1 MSYEFLFDTV
11 YLVVTYPST
20 IPICY
25 LIQSIFFFNLKC
37 DRNSNDKFSRTTY
50 TWQKLYA
57 VTNWNLA
64 TVSSEGFFCLS
75 ALFNITANIL
85 RTGQSFNLTVSDT
98 CNYDYTVNFGDSSPE
113 QSLDNPQKII
123 SHTYNR
129 SGSYDVEVKSKSS
142 SSSSSLC
149 GNATKSIVVKDVIQ
163 NMVSYGAWGLLHR
176 MAYTGWLHTKVVLFQ
191 AGLSRGRDFTSSSI
205 IMFIVRKS
213 DIFPLGI

>member
-1 MSYEFLFDTV
+1 MYILWKKCFETCLDELWIFIWHCVLSCNLSEYNSDMLFNSV
-11 YLVVTYPST
+11 Y
-20 IPICY
+20 
-25 LIQSIFFFNLKC
+25 FFFNLKC

-57 VTNWNLA
+57 VINWNLA

-142 SSSSSLC
+142 SSSFSLC
-149 GNATKSIVVKDVIQ
+149 GNATKSIVVKDAIQ
-163 NMVSYGAWGLLHR
+163 NMVSYGAGGLLHR

-191 AGLSRGRDFTSSSI
+191 AGL
-205 IMFIVRKS
+205 
-213 DIFPLGI
+213 

>member
-25 LIQSIFFFNLKC
+25 LIQSIFFNLKC

-57 VTNWNLA
+57 VINWNLA

-149 GNATKSIVVKDVIQ
+149 GNATKSIVVKDAIQ
-163 NMVSYGAWGLLHR
+163 NMVSYGAGGLLHR

-191 AGLSRGRDFTSSSI
+191 AGLSKGRDFTSSSI

>member
-1 MSYEFLFDTV
+1 M
-11 YLVVTYPST
+11 
-20 IPICY
+20 
-25 LIQSIFFFNLKC
+25 
-37 DRNSNDKFSRTTY
+37 
-50 TWQKLYA
+50 
-57 VTNWNLA
+57 A

-129 SGSYDVEVKSKSS
+129 SGSYDVEVKSKSL

-149 GNATKSIVVKDVIQ
+149 GNATKSIVVKDAIQ
-163 NMVSYGAWGLLHR
+163 NMVSYGAGGLLHR

-191 AGLSRGRDFTSSSI
+191 AGLSKGRDFTSSSI

>member
-57 VTNWNLA
+57 VINWNLA

-149 GNATKSIVVKDVIQ
+149 GNATKSIVVKDAIQ
-163 NMVSYGAWGLLHR
+163 NMVSYGAGGLLHR

-191 AGLSRGRDFTSSSI
+191 AGLSKGRDFTSSS

-213 DIFPLGI
+213 DIFPLGM